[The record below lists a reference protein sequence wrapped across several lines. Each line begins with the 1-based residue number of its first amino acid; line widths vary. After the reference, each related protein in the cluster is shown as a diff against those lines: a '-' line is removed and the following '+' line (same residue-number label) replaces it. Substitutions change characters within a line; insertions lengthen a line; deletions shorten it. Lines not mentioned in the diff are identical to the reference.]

1 MIGSLIT
8 GLLGLGGKV
17 LDRVIPDR
25 VKAADQAHE
34 RSTGQAAA
42 TLEGERQ
49 RNYFTPRAIILYAMA
64 FAVIYGVVLRPFA
77 IAFGLDLPAVDIAP
91 AMRLLLGLL
100 GLEFGA

>member
-1 MIGSLIT
+1 MWGVLQ

-25 VKAADQAHE
+25 TKAADQQHE
-34 RSTGQAAA
+34 RSQGQAAA

-49 RNYFTPRAIILYAMA
+49 KNYFTPRAVILYAMA

-77 IAFGLDLPAVDIAP
+77 VAFGLDLPAVDIAP
-91 AMRLLLGLL
+91 AMRILLGLL
-100 GLEFGA
+100 GLEFGG

>member
-1 MIGSLIT
+1 MWGMIQ

-25 VKAADQAHE
+25 TRAADQAHE
-34 RSTGQAAA
+34 RSSGQAAA

-49 RNYFTPRAIILYAMA
+49 KNYFTPRAIILYAMA

-77 IAFGLDLPAVDIAP
+77 TAFGLDLPAVDIAP
-91 AMRLLLGLL
+91 AMRILLGLL